1 MIKRIFDIMLTLIG
15 ALFLF
20 PVFLLTALMV
30 KIKLGALLFFKL
42 ANKMIWFINHKDRIE
57 PMGLASRRMAEEKF
71 DMHKVNAQ
79 MLEIMGLS

>member
-1 MIKRIFDIMLTLIG
+1 VIKRIFDIMLTLIG

>member
-1 MIKRIFDIMLTLIG
+1 MLTLIG

>member
-1 MIKRIFDIMLTLIG
+1 MIKRIFDITLTLIG

-20 PVFLLTALMV
+20 PVFSLTALMV

>member
-1 MIKRIFDIMLTLIG
+1 MIKIIFDITLTLIG